1 MQQTGTR
8 FFKSSKLMAGARMT
22 RGVWLGLLPLLLVS
36 AAGGATGPVRIG
48 TSEFIYSDLAQQ
60 IGGAAVSVRLL
71 DRGTAAAH
79 GGNSAAGSD
88 LVICSGMAADA
99 WLRDAARKAS
109 PQPVVFEALRY
120 AAVKPDGASLPV
132 YDPNAISAVAQD
144 VAKELSRRMPARSSS
159 IAANLARYTDA
170 VGPINRKMEEIA
182 RIWAGTDVFLTDARL
197 RGLVERLH
205 FKIQDGA
212 YIKELQSGIAA
223 SPKSVAELKDAITEQ
238 KASILFYDRDAAT
251 DVTNELVA
259 LANDA
264 GIPVVGLGEKLPS
277 GLHYQQ
283 WMLRQLNAI
292 RGALNEA
299 SP

>member
-1 MQQTGTR
+1 M
-8 FFKSSKLMAGARMT
+8 
-22 RGVWLGLLPLLLVS
+22 
-36 AAGGATGPVRIG
+36 
-48 TSEFIYSDLAQQ
+48 
-60 IGGAAVSVRLL
+60 
-71 DRGTAAAH
+71 
-79 GGNSAAGSD
+79 
-88 LVICSGMAADA
+88 
-99 WLRDAARKAS
+99 
-109 PQPVVFEALRY
+109 
-120 AAVKPDGASLPV
+120 
-132 YDPNAISAVAQD
+132 
-144 VAKELSRRMPARSSS
+144 
-159 IAANLARYTDA
+159 
-170 VGPINRKMEEIA
+170 
-182 RIWAGTDVFLTDARL
+182 
-197 RGLVERLH
+197 H